1 MNSEKQAVRV
11 LAENLARAVRQA
23 SSQNTTV
30 KNKSDIIT
38 ASKIVG
44 LPTALSS
51 FICSLESPSMSGDAI
66 AQDTL
71 KAIKHIAAGEFDTIT
86 SDEAQI
92 GRVYATFGNF
102 ITLVAQ
108 DEHIG
113 NLDVENI
120 RANLADIG
128 LTNIGTAN
136 IDMTQIK
143 RSSTGNAFIREGE
156 FNKIII
162 DDLAVMDA
170 NIVNLAAGTILLNDT
185 SGNLVEMYVDEEGN
199 ISTRQTSYDGNDII
213 NTESL
218 DGGRIVKNS
227 ITTEQLNVKELFAL
241 NGRIMDLI
249 ADNIDVTRIHTGS
262 LDASVVK
269 VINLTASDII
279 TDLIKSPDYEMVE
292 VPFVYPASNTYPSAD
307 LYPSIGN
314 YVRRGFA
321 IDFTNSQIY
330 GGLYSA
336 TTDDLQDQIDDL
348 KILTTRATDTTD
360 SNGNINLGLDSN
372 DNVIVAVYSP
382 SLIVTPWVSGTDG
395 GWKARVT
402 STSGNAVANS
412 SVTVTIKYYS
422 V

>member
-44 LPTALSS
+44 LPAALSS
-51 FICSLESPSMSGDAI
+51 IVTNLESSSASGDAV
-66 AQDTL
+66 AQQTL
-71 KAIKHIAAGEFDTIT
+71 DALKHIAGGEFETIT
-86 SDEAQI
+86 SDTAQI
-92 GRVYATFGNF
+92 GKIYATFSDF

-108 DEHIG
+108 DAHIG
-113 NLDVENI
+113 DLDVENI

-136 IDMTQIK
+136 IDMAQIK

-213 NTESL
+213 NSESL

-227 ITTEQLNVKELFAL
+227 ITTEQLNVEELFAL
-241 NGRIMDLI
+241 NGRRMDLI
-249 ADNIDVTRIHTGS
+249 ADNIDATRIHTGS